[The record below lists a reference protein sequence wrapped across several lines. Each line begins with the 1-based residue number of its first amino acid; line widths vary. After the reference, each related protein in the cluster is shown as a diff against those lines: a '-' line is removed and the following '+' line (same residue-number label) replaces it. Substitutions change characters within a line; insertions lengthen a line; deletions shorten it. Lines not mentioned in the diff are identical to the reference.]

1 MVHYYYAVA
10 TANIVS
16 MSHSNSSSVPEGEDA
31 AAFNFQASQSMD
43 LAAVLQLCCG
53 NRRSGQITFR
63 SGQSYGFVY
72 IQHGHVLHAMCG
84 VMEGED
90 AIYRMLSW
98 PEGLFSLDQ
107 DILPHKKT
115 VTLTW
120 EQLLFEGAR
129 RADDADEGAGSVLTT
144 PVVTA
149 EPVTSTRIKD
159 SLPKLTLILPDQSPL
174 TYELEAEY
182 THVGRASGNEVPLPY
197 ASVSNRHCIFIL
209 SGSDV
214 LLRDLNSS
222 NGTVV
227 NGQAISETILRPG
240 DLIQV
245 GAVQIKFEPGVR
257 RPKLT
262 QTSPTGYGAHSDLRE
277 VSGGAIPSRTTA
289 KLPNRSSLPTGGGV
303 KDDSAFVKGESPISY
318 ENLAKP
324 EQPSK
329 RPPPLLLVIGA
340 GVILVLALL
349 GGGYYY
355 FVILHR

>member
-16 MSHSNSSSVPEGEDA
+16 MSHSNSSSVPEGENA
-31 AAFNFQASQSMD
+31 AAFHIQASQSMD

-63 SGQSYGFVY
+63 SGESYGFVY

-84 VMEGED
+84 MMEGED

-98 PEGLFSLDQ
+98 PQGVFSLDQ

-129 RADDADEGAGSVLTT
+129 RADDADQGASNVLTT

-149 EPVTSTRIKD
+149 EPVTSTRSKD

-197 ASVSNRHCIFIL
+197 GSVSNRHCIFIL
-209 SGSDV
+209 SGADV

-227 NGQAISETILRPG
+227 NGQSISETILRPG

-245 GAVQIKFEPGVR
+245 GVVQIKFEPGVR

-262 QTSPTGYGAHSDLRE
+262 QTSPTGYGAGSDLRE
-277 VSGGAIPSRTTA
+277 VSTSGGLPSRTTV
-289 KLPNRSSLPTGGGV
+289 KLPNRSSLPSGGV

-324 EQPSK
+324 EQPSNTK
-329 RPPPLLLVIGA
+329 PMLLMIVG
-340 GVILVLALL
+340 GVIVVLALL